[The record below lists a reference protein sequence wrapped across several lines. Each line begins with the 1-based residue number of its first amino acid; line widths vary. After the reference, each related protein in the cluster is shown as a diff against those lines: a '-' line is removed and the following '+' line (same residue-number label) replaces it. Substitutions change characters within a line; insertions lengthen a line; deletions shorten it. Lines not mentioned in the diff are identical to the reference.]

1 MPSVNH
7 GPTPNAAI
15 LKRTPSIDSGSDDS
29 GDNSAD
35 LPDNFHSNPSDRGD
49 YHDEPTD
56 VDPLSTN
63 PFDGD
68 LSRDEAEREA
78 WALVSKRYRQH

>member
-1 MPSVNH
+1 MSAIRPRFARVQMPSVNH
-7 GPTPNAAI
+7 APSPNAAI
-15 LKRTPSIDSGSDDS
+15 LKRTLSIDSGSDDS

-49 YHDEPTD
+49 YNDEPTD

-63 PFDGD
+63 P
-68 LSRDEAEREA
+68 RAQTMA
-78 WALVSKRYRQH
+78 IVQC

>member
-1 MPSVNH
+1 MAEASSVNH
-7 GPTPNAAI
+7 APSPNAAI

-35 LPDNFHSNPSDRGD
+35 LPDNFHSNPSV
-49 YHDEPTD
+49 DEPTD

-63 PFDGD
+63 P
-68 LSRDEAEREA
+68 RAQTMA
-78 WALVSKRYRQH
+78 IVQCQA

>member
-1 MPSVNH
+1 MWRNTERASLEKKPS
-7 GPTPNAAI
+7 
-15 LKRTPSIDSGSDDS
+15 TPSIDSDES

-63 PFDGD
+63 P
-68 LSRDEAEREA
+68 RAQTMA
-78 WALVSKRYRQH
+78 IVQC

>member
-1 MPSVNH
+1 MTEASSVNH
-7 GPTPNAAI
+7 APSPNAAI

-56 VDPLSTN
+56 VDPPSTN
-63 PFDGD
+63 P
-68 LSRDEAEREA
+68 RAQTMA
-78 WALVSKRYRQH
+78 IVQCQA